1 MDEGR
6 LQIILALIAL
16 AGTIIGAVMGYW
28 GKSRKQIAEDAK
40 REQLQSDNFEKI
52 FEWMRRVDH
61 KLDIHNGYAEKF
73 GVIEK
78 TMIEIKSDIKI
89 LKKEEK

>member
-1 MDEGR
+1 MEENSKV
-6 LQIILALIAL
+6 QIILALIAL
-16 AGTIIGAVMGYW
+16 IGTVVGAIIGYW

-40 REQLQSDNFEKI
+40 REQMQHDNFEKI

-73 GVIEK
+73 GSIEK
-78 TMIEIKSDIKI
+78 KIGEIKTDINY
-89 LKKEEK
+89 LKRK

>member
-1 MDEGR
+1 MDEGK

-16 AGTIIGAVMGYW
+16 AGTIIGAVIGYW
-28 GKSRKQIAEDAK
+28 GKSRKQIVEDAK

-73 GVIEK
+73 GTLEK